1 MDTLNFVKEELK
13 KDHESVGTDTLTNF
27 QFMIRN
33 FLLPETEDTFLS
45 LVCHLLLGRTGNNR
59 YWKNY
64 MNFWFHENFSFTESN
79 PGGAETLIF
88 KEPLDKLKSD
98 FKPMNINT
106 SWRSQY
112 DLNVNM
118 PKFAESLSSSMSNSQ
133 AGMSQQSMM
142 VRNALKK

>member
-1 MDTLNFVKEELK
+1 
-13 KDHESVGTDTLTNF
+13 
-27 QFMIRN
+27 
-33 FLLPETEDTFLS
+33 
-45 LVCHLLLGRTGNNR
+45 
-59 YWKNY
+59 
-64 MNFWFHENFSFTESN
+64 MNFDFTKKISFFTESN

-133 AGMSQQSMM
+133 AGMSQHSMM
-142 VRNALKK
+142 VRNA

>member
-1 MDTLNFVKEELK
+1 
-13 KDHESVGTDTLTNF
+13 
-27 QFMIRN
+27 
-33 FLLPETEDTFLS
+33 
-45 LVCHLLLGRTGNNR
+45 
-59 YWKNY
+59 
-64 MNFWFHENFSFTESN
+64 MNFFFTKKISFFTESN

-133 AGMSQQSMM
+133 AGISQHSMM
-142 VRNALKK
+142 VRNALKN